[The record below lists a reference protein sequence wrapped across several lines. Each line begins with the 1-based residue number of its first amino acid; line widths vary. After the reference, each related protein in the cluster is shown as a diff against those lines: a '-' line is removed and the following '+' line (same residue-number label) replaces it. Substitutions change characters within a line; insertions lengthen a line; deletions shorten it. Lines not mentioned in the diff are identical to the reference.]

1 MKKIVEEIGGGGKRK
16 KKMIEKTFS
25 QINTFAK
32 FDNKNIELFRKCYD
46 NWFKIDINYII
57 KLKEVISNLSDHNF
71 DIKGYKLNNMILLFN
86 NIKTKY
92 YILLFDNNI
101 ELYILDIN
109 FK

>member
-1 MKKIVEEIGGGGKRK
+1 MYNYTK
-16 KKMIEKTFS
+16 KKLTENITCYKY
-25 QINTFAK
+25 NNK

-71 DIKGYKLNNMILLFN
+71 DIKGYKLDNMILLFN